1 MTKAIEYA
9 KTFDVIAV
17 PGQTLVSHTVVVYEV
32 GGGRTPWVKTN
43 LSKEDMLSWNLAK
56 GIQPRKGK
64 DHE

>member
-1 MTKAIEYA
+1 MSRKIDYTKE
-9 KTFDVIAV
+9 FDVIAV

-32 GGGRTPWVKTN
+32 GGGKTPWVKTN
-43 LSKEDMLSWNLAK
+43 LTKEDMLSWNRAR